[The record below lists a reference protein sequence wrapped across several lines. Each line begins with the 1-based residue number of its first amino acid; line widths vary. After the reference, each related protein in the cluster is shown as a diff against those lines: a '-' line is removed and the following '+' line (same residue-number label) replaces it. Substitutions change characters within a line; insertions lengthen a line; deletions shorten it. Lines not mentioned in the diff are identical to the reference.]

1 MVRLTLRR
9 SSARRAPISYTPPVK
24 PPPPSTSAVFDRF
37 LRRLGV
43 FRDRSR
49 APGSS
54 LTTFPMRLER
64 YPRPPMRRLVALVIV
79 GLFALPAAAHAIAA
93 STLKASWD
101 KRERRMGSR
110 AGAYVVD
117 LSTNHVLYTRNA
129 EQKLAPASNEKLLT
143 TASALVRL
151 GPATTLDTTVRAA
164 PDAVLQPDGTLEG
177 DLILVGAGDPSL
189 NDIAMRDLVAQLRRV
204 GIRRVTGAIVG
215 DESLFD
221 NRRGSYDSGFG
232 YDSDLGGELGALT
245 WGHGRFDS
253 RGPAYYAASRL
264 RYFLK
269 LGNVRVSSKVAVAPT
284 ATLETP
290 TLAVH
295 ASPTIAELISITNH
309 PSDNFY
315 AETLLKLL
323 GARAGT
329 GGSTARGI
337 TAAQEVLR
345 QLGVR
350 ARMVDGSGLSR
361 VDRVAPHQ
369 IVRLLAAMAGRP
381 EGELFR
387 ASLAAPGEWG
397 TLQHRMTASAARG
410 QCRAKTGTLNGVSA
424 LSGYCFDS
432 SRHTIAFSLIE
443 NGVCAVCAKRLEDQM
458 VPMLAR
464 FVG

>member
-1 MVRLTLRR
+1 
-9 SSARRAPISYTPPVK
+9 
-24 PPPPSTSAVFDRF
+24 
-37 LRRLGV
+37 
-43 FRDRSR
+43 
-49 APGSS
+49 
-54 LTTFPMRLER
+54 
-64 YPRPPMRRLVALVIV
+64 MRRPVALLIV
-79 GLFALPAAAHAIAA
+79 GLFAFPSVAHAVTL

-117 LSTNHVLYTRNA
+117 LGTGQALYSRNA
-129 EQKLAPASNEKLLT
+129 DRTLAPASNEKLLT
-143 TASALVRL
+143 TAAALVRL
-151 GPATTLDTTVRAA
+151 GPATTLDTVVRAA

-177 DLILVGAGDPSL
+177 DLVLVGAGDPSL
-189 NDIAMRDLVAQLRRV
+189 NDVAMRDLVAQLRRA

-221 NRRGSYDSGFG
+221 NRRGSYDSRFG
-232 YDSDLGGELGALT
+232 YDSDLGGALGALT

-253 RGPAYYAASRL
+253 RGPAFYAASRL

-269 LGNVRVSSKVAVAPT
+269 LGKVRVSSRVAVAPS
-284 ATLETP
+284 ATLDTP

-295 ASPTIAELISITNH
+295 ASPTVAELISITNH

-329 GGSTARGI
+329 GGSTAKGI
-337 TAAQEVLR
+337 AAAQEALR
-345 QLGVR
+345 ALGVK

-361 VDRVAPHQ
+361 VDRIAPHQ

-381 EGELFR
+381 EGADFR

-397 TLQHRMTASAARG
+397 TLQHRMTGTAARG
-410 QCRAKTGTLNGVSA
+410 RCRAKTGTLIGVSA
-424 LSGYCFDS
+424 LSGYCVDPAG
-432 SRHTIAFSLIE
+432 HTIVFSLIE
-443 NGVCAVCAKRLEDQM
+443 NGVCAVCAKKLEDQM

-464 FVG
+464 YEG